1 MQSLRFALQPAV
13 VDISVKWNV
22 PKGVSVTPLSPPIRV
37 VFQGQRAILYAQL
50 TGESSGDTE
59 GSVTVKY
66 SLAKQPVENQL
77 SFILKPAEDTGM
89 TVHRLGARTL
99 IQSLEVEE
107 REQDG
112 EKEGVK
118 EKVIEL
124 SVQSGVSSAFTA
136 FIAVHKGDGEAL
148 QGQLLRRQVP
158 TPMLY
163 HSSMSKMNLC
173 SMSQCSPM
181 PMMNL
186 CSMSQCS
193 PMPMMNLCD
202 MAQCSPMP
210 MVKTCSLQMNM
221 SAPGL
226 AAFEVFDSDDNC
238 TEDFDSPAPT
248 SKPVRDLLLQLIS
261 LQKASGSW
269 VLEAALSEVLAKTEE
284 EVSKPKPAQVDQEVW
299 ATVLALVW
307 LYGFKME
314 AQEDWQFV
322 AMKAVSWIQAQKA
335 TSVSECVQ
343 AGNNLLGCQVQ
354 KDTLGL

>member
-158 TPMLY
+158 TP
-163 HSSMSKMNLC
+163 N
-173 SMSQCSPM
+173 
-181 PMMNL
+181 
-186 CSMSQCS
+186 
-193 PMPMMNLCD
+193 
-202 MAQCSPMP
+202 
-210 MVKTCSLQMNM
+210 
-221 SAPGL
+221 
-226 AAFEVFDSDDNC
+226 
-238 TEDFDSPAPT
+238 FDSPAPT